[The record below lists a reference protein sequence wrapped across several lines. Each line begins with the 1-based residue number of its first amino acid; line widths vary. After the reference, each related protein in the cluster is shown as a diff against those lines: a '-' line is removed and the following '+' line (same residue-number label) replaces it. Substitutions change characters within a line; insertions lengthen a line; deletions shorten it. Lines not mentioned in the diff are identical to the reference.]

1 MAFWKKGKAESSA
14 EEKKAGPDT
23 STSADVPARVEAN
36 NVSSA
41 LKPPQ
46 VAPQRTVAGRQ
57 QGGGEAAAKTP
68 AAGGARRQN
77 AISMQDVRRAVAF
90 GQVIGLMTRSPS
102 LREVKVGALP
112 AVVMP
117 AIQLGQFSVAQARD
131 AEGRTAPIGAVL
143 WASVSDA
150 IDADLSKGAARPA
163 LQLKDWRSG
172 PHHWLMLQ
180 VGDDRVIAGI
190 VQQLKATQLKGQKLK
205 RIVRKEGAAPT
216 VEIL

>member
-1 MAFWKKGKAESSA
+1 V
-14 EEKKAGPDT
+14 DT
-23 STSADVPARVEAN
+23 NDVSP
-36 NVSSA
+36 A
-41 LKPPQ
+41 LKPAQ
-46 VAPQRTVAGRQ
+46 SAPQRNMAGRE
-57 QGGGEAAAKTP
+57 QGSGEATAKAP
-68 AAGGARRQN
+68 AAGGAAPRN
-77 AISMQDVRRAVAF
+77 AISIQDVRRAVAF

-102 LREVKVGALP
+102 LRELKVGALP

-150 IDADLSKGAARPA
+150 IDAELSKGAARPA

-205 RIVRKEGAAPT
+205 RIVRKEGVAPT
-216 VEIL
+216 IEVL

>member
-57 QGGGEAAAKTP
+57 QDGGEAAAKTP

-90 GQVIGLMTRSPS
+90 GQVIGLMTRSAS

-143 WASVSDA
+143 SDA

-216 VEIL
+216 VEVL